1 MTWAGDRDLAR
12 EAEELAG
19 KLPPALAPLAH
30 MAFNYRWS
38 WAPGGPELFRDVDPY
53 RWGMQ
58 RENPVRLLLQAPAE
72 SLSRAASNA
81 DLLHRADRVYRAIQ
95 EDLARPVS
103 VGSADRPIA
112 FLCAEY
118 GVHRSLPTYGGGLG
132 VLAGDILKEASDM
145 ALPFV
150 AVGILYRQAN
160 FHQRIDLTG
169 WQHEYWIETDPDRL
183 PAALVTGFDGLPL
196 TIEVPLR
203 GRDVVL
209 QIWRVDVG
217 RVPLYL
223 LDAARA
229 ENSRVDRW
237 ITSRLYVG
245 DRTIRLA
252 QYALLG
258 LGGIRALR
266 ALGIDPSV
274 IHLNEGHA
282 SLAPLELARE
292 EVAAGHPLR
301 EALAH
306 ARERTVFTTHT
317 PVPAGNETYSA
328 DQIREVLGDLS
339 SSLETDESTVLGL
352 GRSRP
357 EDPEE
362 PLGLT
367 VLGIRASR
375 ATNAVS
381 RVHGQVS
388 RLMWHHLFPGR
399 SIDDVPIRHVTNG
412 VHLPT
417 WMAPAIRWLLDLY
430 LGEGWHRRAADPETW
445 EGVEDIPDEE
455 LWSVRG
461 QLRADLVDYVRDRA
475 VADRL
480 ARGESI
486 DYSEA
491 AGSAFDPD
499 TLTLGFA
506 RRVAAY
512 KRLTLLIHEPDRA
525 RQLLHGA
532 RPVQVVLA
540 GKAHP
545 SDEEAKQAL
554 QRVFSEKW
562 GLDGAERVA
571 FLEDYDMGMA
581 AQLVSGCDVWIN
593 VPRPP
598 LEASGTSGMKA
609 SLNGALNL
617 SVLDGWWS
625 EAYEGANGW
634 AIEGDPSLDPEEQ
647 DARDGRALYDILES
661 EVVPSFYERD
671 RSGVPPGWVRR
682 VKASLRTIGPRFCAT
697 RMMREYLETMYRIS

>member
-19 KLPPALAPLAH
+19 KLPPGLAPLAH

-38 WAPGGPELFRDVDPY
+38 WAPGGPEVFRDVDPY
-53 RWGMQ
+53 RWGIQ

-72 SLSRAASNA
+72 SLSRAANNA
-81 DLLHRADRVYRAIQ
+81 ELQERTGRVHRAIQ

-103 VGSADRPIA
+103 VGSNDRPIA

-150 AVGILYRQAN
+150 AVGILYRQGN

-196 TIEVPLR
+196 TVEVPLR

-258 LGGIRALR
+258 MGAIRALR
-266 ALGIDPSV
+266 ALGIDPAV

-282 SLAPLELARE
+282 ALAPLALARE
-292 EVAAGHPLR
+292 EVAEGHPFR
-301 EALAH
+301 EALDRAGQ
-306 ARERTVFTTHT
+306 RTAFTTHT

-328 DQIREVLGDLS
+328 EQIREVLGELS
-339 SSLETDESTVLGL
+339 SSLSTDESTILGL
-352 GRSRP
+352 GRSQP
-357 EDPEE
+357 EDPDE

-367 VLGIRASR
+367 VLGIRTSR
-375 ATNAVS
+375 ATNGVS

-417 WMAPAIRWLLDLY
+417 WMAPAMRWLLDLY
-430 LGEGWHRRAADPETW
+430 LGEGWHRRASDPATW
-445 EGVEDIPDEE
+445 EAVQDIPDEE
-455 LWSVRG
+455 LWSVRE
-461 QLRADLVDYVRDRA
+461 QLRADLVEYVRDRA
-475 VADRL
+475 VGDRL

-486 DYSEA
+486 DYAEA
-491 AGSAFDPD
+491 AGRAFDPN
-499 TLTLGFA
+499 TLTLGYA

-512 KRLTLLIHEPDRA
+512 KRLDLLIHEPDRA
-525 RQLLHGA
+525 RQLLHGP

-545 SDEEAKQAL
+545 SDEEAKLIL

-571 FLEDYDMGMA
+571 FLEDYDLGMA
-581 AQLVSGCDVWIN
+581 AQLVAGCDVWIN

-609 SLNGALNL
+609 ALNGGLNL
-617 SVLDGWWS
+617 SVLDGWW
-625 EAYEGANGW
+625 AEGYDGTNGW
-634 AIEGDPSLDPEEQ
+634 AIEGDPSLDPEGQ
-647 DARDGRALYDILES
+647 DARDGRALYNLLEA

-671 RSGVPPGWVRR
+671 RSGVPPTWVRR

-697 RMMREYLETMYRIS
+697 RMMREYLETTYQIS